1 MAVTLATLGTSK
13 RITLSATPN
22 VATEVNMPAFANVVE
37 VQFITNDGKV
47 AESGTDNA
55 ALGSDFTTLQSDTLY
70 RIELLP
76 KAGVTTAQKRY
87 LASATG
93 STVVEVRALR
103 SALLGAGVSTG
114 GGGGG
119 GVTDLQSAYD
129 GGATITTAGSTAIA
143 LTLTSGGLTVA
154 GSGAV
159 DLGFTGTDVGSFKV
173 GSGAVD
179 IQSTSTVD
187 IDSSG
192 GEIRIGNDA
201 NAYNIKVGTGAAAR
215 DITVGNLTGATTVTL
230 RAANSISLNTN
241 GGIDIGAADGSTA
254 INIGTSGSSTRAVA
268 VGSTVSASSLTLSAG
283 TGALAVSGG
292 GDVTLSDGNRAG
304 STWGAAIK
312 LSAASS
318 EWSTLEANNGSEVS
332 LINAINNAHT
342 AATIAQVV
350 YAQTTTATTPSP
362 LTTYTALTNLSA
374 SITPKSASNTVLVTV
389 SVPVTITRATAGNGC
404 GLRVKRGSTVVWES
418 TDDASG
424 AYVPFVSATGSTGMV
439 LNTVISATFRDSPAT
454 TSSTTYS
461 VEGRVRASTSTGTCT
476 FIFAG
481 STVTTPGTILLQE
494 VR

>member
-1 MAVTLATLGTSK
+1 MAVTLATLGTAK

-37 VQFITNDGKV
+37 VQFIANDGKV

-114 GGGGG
+114 GGGGA
-119 GVTDLQSAYD
+119 GVVNLQGAYD
-129 GGATITTAGSTAIA
+129 GGATITTAGATDIA

-254 INIGTSGSSTRAVA
+254 INVGTSGSSTRAVA
-268 VGSTVSASSLTLSAG
+268 VGSTVSASTLTLSAG

-304 STWGAAIK
+304 STWSAAIK

-318 EWSTLEANNGSEVS
+318 EWSTLETNNGSEVS
-332 LINAINNAHT
+332 LIKAINNAHT

-350 YAQTTTATTPSP
+350 YAETTTATTPSP

-374 SITPKSASNTVLVTV
+374 SITPKSASNTILVTV

-404 GLRVKRGSTVVWES
+404 GLRVKRGTTVVWES

-461 VEGRVRASTSTGTCT
+461 VEGRVRSSTSTGTCT